1 MDTQSMP
8 IIRKKVKKLESQEE
22 FESKR
27 KWHKVTQALIRDDV
41 EAASAAKH
49 EVCSHLCVVWISL
62 LNACVLVV
70 ECEVHS
76 CRSVFMHIGMYC
88 MLCTDH
94 MYAR

>member
-49 EVCSHLCVVWISL
+49 EVCSHQCALWINLYLQCVF
-62 LNACVLVV
+62 AC
-70 ECEVHS
+70 C
-76 CRSVFMHIGMYC
+76 
-88 MLCTDH
+88 
-94 MYAR
+94 